1 MLRILV
7 KILKFSIL
15 KLSNKPIFM
24 SNIVKKYLRVLEVIS
39 SLNCESNLKSGVG
52 RKQKMSDLEVV
63 ALSLTAEFMSID
75 SENSLFKEISNQQIL
90 NLIERS
96 QFNKRRRKL
105 FFLLEEVRL
114 KLASY
119 FLEFEDYFIVDSMP
133 LEICKFSRHN
143 RIKICKEEFETA
155 PSKGFCASQNNWFF
169 GYKLHGVCSINGI
182 FHSLDITKAEVHDV
196 QFLKNIK
203 QQMSDC
209 VLLGDRGYLSE
220 SIQLDLFQT
229 ANIKLETPKRAN
241 QKQYKP
247 QPYIF
252 RKSRKRIETLF
263 SQLCDQFR
271 IRNNYAKTF
280 QGFKTRILAK
290 ITALTLVQYINKF
303 IFDRPINN
311 IKNQT
316 I

>member
-1 MLRILV
+1 
-7 KILKFSIL
+7 
-15 KLSNKPIFM
+15 M
-24 SNIVKKYLRVLEVIS
+24 SNIVKNYYRVLEVIS
-39 SLNCESNLKSGVG
+39 SLNWEYEHKSKVG
-52 RKQKMSDLEVV
+52 RKSKMSDIEVV
-63 ALSLTAEFMSID
+63 ALSLTSEYMSID
-75 SENSLFKEISNQQIL
+75 SENSLFKQIKPSEIP

-105 FFLLEEVRL
+105 FFFLNKIRL
-114 KLASY
+114 KLASS
-119 FLEFEDYFIVDSMP
+119 FIEFEKYFIVDSMP

-143 RIKICKEEFETA
+143 RIKICKDEFETA
-155 PSKGFCASQNNWFF
+155 PSKGYCASPNNWFY
-169 GYKLHGVCSINGI
+169 GYKLHGVCSVNGI
-182 FHSLDITKAEVHDV
+182 FHSLEITKAEVHDV
-196 QFLKNIK
+196 HFLKNIK

-220 SIQLDLFQT
+220 SIQLDLFRT
-229 ANIKLETPKRAN
+229 VNIKLETPMRMN

-271 IRNNYAKTF
+271 IRNNYAKSF

-311 IKNQT
+311 IKNQ
-316 I
+316 II

>member
-1 MLRILV
+1 M
-7 KILKFSIL
+7 S
-15 KLSNKPIFM
+15 SNKTISM
-24 SNIVKKYLRVLEVIS
+24 SNIVKNYLRVLEVIS
-39 SLNCESNLKSGVG
+39 SLNCELIYKSGVG

-75 SENSLFKEISNQQIL
+75 SENSLFKQINQAEIP

-105 FFLLEEVRL
+105 FLFSEEIRT
-114 KLASY
+114 KLAKE

-133 LEICKFSRHN
+133 LEICKFSRHS
-143 RIKICKEEFETA
+143 RIKICKEEFESA
-155 PSKGFCASQNNWFF
+155 PSKGFCASQNNWYF
-169 GYKLHGVCSINGI
+169 GYKLHGVCSVSGI

-196 QFLKNIK
+196 HFLKNIK

-229 ANIKLETPKRAN
+229 VKVRLETPKRSN
-241 QKQYKP
+241 QKDYKQ

-263 SQLCDQFR
+263 SQLCDQFM
-271 IRNNYAKTF
+271 IRRNYAKSF
-280 QGFKTRILAK
+280 EGFKTRILAK
-290 ITALTLVQYINKF
+290 ITSLTLVQYINKF

-311 IKNQT
+311 IKIQ
-316 I
+316 II

>member
-1 MLRILV
+1 
-7 KILKFSIL
+7 
-15 KLSNKPIFM
+15 M
-24 SNIVKKYLRVLEVIS
+24 SNIVKNYYRVLEVIS
-39 SLNCESNLKSGVG
+39 SLNWEYEYKSKVG
-52 RKQKMSDLEVV
+52 RKSKMSDIEVV
-63 ALSLTAEFMSID
+63 ALCLTSEYMSID
-75 SENSLFKEISNQQIL
+75 SENSLFKQIKPSEIP

-105 FFLLEEVRL
+105 FFFLNKIRL
-114 KLASY
+114 KLASS
-119 FLEFEDYFIVDSMP
+119 FIEFEKYFIVDSMP

-143 RIKICKEEFETA
+143 RIKICKDEFETD
-155 PSKGFCASQNNWFF
+155 PSKGYCASQNNWFY
-169 GYKLHGVCSINGI
+169 GYKLHGVCSVNGI
-182 FHSLDITKAEVHDV
+182 FHSLEITKAEVHDV
-196 QFLKNIK
+196 HFLKNIK

-220 SIQLDLFQT
+220 SIQLDLFRT
-229 ANIKLETPKRAN
+229 VNIKLETPMRMN

-271 IRNNYAKTF
+271 IRNNYAKSF

-311 IKNQT
+311 IKNQ
-316 I
+316 II

>member
-1 MLRILV
+1 MT
-7 KILKFSIL
+7 
-15 KLSNKPIFM
+15 
-24 SNIVKKYLRVLEVIS
+24 NIVKNYLRVLEVIS
-39 SLNCESNLKSGVG
+39 SLNCESEFKSGVG
-52 RKQKMSDLEVV
+52 RKEKMSDLEVV

-75 SENSLFKEISNQQIL
+75 SENSLFKLVTPNDIS

-105 FFLLEEVRL
+105 FLFSEEVRT

-143 RIKICKEEFETA
+143 RIKICKDEFETA
-155 PSKGFCASQNNWFF
+155 PSKGFCASQNHWFY
-169 GYKLHGVCSINGI
+169 GYKLHGVCSVSGV
-182 FHSLDITKAEVHDV
+182 FHSVDITKASVHDV
-196 QFLKNIK
+196 HFLENIK
-203 QQMSDC
+203 QQISDC
-209 VLLGDRGYLSE
+209 VLLGDKGYLS
-220 SIQLDLFQT
+220 STLQLDLFET
-229 ANIKLETPKRAN
+229 ANIKLETPMRIN
-241 QKQYKP
+241 QIGYKK

-263 SQLCDQFR
+263 SQLCDHFM
-271 IRNNYAKTF
+271 IRRNYAKSF
-280 QGFKTRILAK
+280 QDFKTRILAK

-311 IKNQT
+311 IKTQ
-316 I
+316 II

>member
-1 MLRILV
+1 M
-7 KILKFSIL
+7 SQ
-15 KLSNKPIFM
+15 NKTISM
-24 SNIVKKYLRVLEVIS
+24 SNIVKNYLRVLEVIS
-39 SLNCESNLKSGVG
+39 SLNCELIYKSGVG

-75 SENSLFKEISNQQIL
+75 SENSLFKQLNQAEIP

-105 FFLLEEVRL
+105 FLFSEEIRT
-114 KLASY
+114 KLAKE

-133 LEICKFSRHN
+133 LEICKFSRHS
-143 RIKICKEEFETA
+143 RIKICKEEFESA
-155 PSKGFCASQNNWFF
+155 PSKGFCASQNNWYF
-169 GYKLHGVCSINGI
+169 GYKLHGVCSVSGI

-196 QFLKNIK
+196 HFLKNIK

-229 ANIKLETPKRAN
+229 VKVRLETPKRSN
-241 QKQYKP
+241 QKDYKQ

-263 SQLCDQFR
+263 SQLCDQFM
-271 IRNNYAKTF
+271 IRRNYAKSF
-280 QGFKTRILAK
+280 EGFKTRILAK
-290 ITALTLVQYINKF
+290 ITSLTLVQYINKF

-311 IKNQT
+311 IKNH
-316 I
+316 II

>member
-1 MLRILV
+1 M
-7 KILKFSIL
+7 SP
-15 KLSNKPIFM
+15 NKTISM
-24 SNIVKKYLRVLEVIS
+24 SNIVKNYLRVLEVIS
-39 SLNCESNLKSGVG
+39 SLNCELIYKSGVG

-75 SENSLFKEISNQQIL
+75 SENSLFKQLNQAEIP

-105 FFLLEEVRL
+105 FLFSEEIRT
-114 KLASY
+114 KLARE

-133 LEICKFSRHN
+133 LEICKFSRHS
-143 RIKICKEEFETA
+143 RIKICKEEFESA
-155 PSKGFCASQNNWFF
+155 PSKGFCASQNNWYF
-169 GYKLHGVCSINGI
+169 GYKLHGVCSVSGI

-196 QFLKNIK
+196 HFLKNIK

-229 ANIKLETPKRAN
+229 VKVRLETPKRSN
-241 QKQYKP
+241 QKDYKQ

-252 RKSRKRIETLF
+252 RKSRKRIENLF
-263 SQLCDQFR
+263 SQLCDQFM
-271 IRNNYAKTF
+271 IRRNYAKSF
-280 QGFKTRILAK
+280 EGFKTRILAK
-290 ITALTLVQYINKF
+290 ITSLTLVQYINKF

-311 IKNQT
+311 IKIQ
-316 I
+316 II